1 MEGIDN
7 EGLTIILT
15 NWVFLKPFTF
25 ISKEICLNSSFKDL
39 LENQKIEIVDEDTI
53 LEISTFVAKGQS
65 YEASQGNHDDLV
77 MNFIMFSYFSGTIFF
92 NEITDINIK
101 QMMFEERMQEIEND
115 VLPFGFIDDGLDQQP
130 QYDPDRDGWAVEY
143 SHENF

>member
-1 MEGIDN
+1 MFVESTVKAN
-7 EGLTIILT
+7 SLGLLMTRKVKRIG
-15 NWVFLKPFTF
+15 
-25 ISKEICLNSSFKDL
+25 CSSFKDL

-101 QMMFEERMQEIEND
+101 QLMFEERMQEIEND
-115 VLPFGFIDDGLDQQP
+115 ILPFGFIDDGLDQQP

>member
-1 MEGIDN
+1 MREY
-7 EGLTIILT
+7 II
-15 NWVFLKPFTF
+15 
-25 ISKEICLNSSFKDL
+25 SFKDL

-92 NEITDINIK
+92 NEITVTTTSFSVVTPFKPGAPLSGLCKDEHPVFN
-101 QMMFEERMQEIEND
+101 FD
-115 VLPFGFIDDGLDQQP
+115 VQ
-130 QYDPDRDGWAVEY
+130 
-143 SHENF
+143 